1 MAEAPGAHSLREV
14 ELNTDDRYGFRREF
28 RKQKLTFRD
37 MDSSLEDRKESK
49 KGKSPQEYE
58 HNPFNMTAKNFPKR
72 RSRMHAS
79 AASYNRTR
87 GSTVSANKALE
98 LVRAAL
104 QPSLNA
110 EIEAMLKSYQEMFR
124 MAARNIK
131 DNTSESVSEEQI
143 KAVLRR
149 SLDEAKVLFRVD
161 SKTLAPDR
169 MRYERGGSP
178 AIVKKKRARPDVDK
192 ESDGSPA
199 KSSKIDTR
207 AITIEWDPDSIT
219 EDTEFIMGV
228 KANKALGFAATRGK
242 LYYRHPEL
250 FKYSG
255 DSDDKLWLYEQNE
268 LPITGG
274 KAFLMIAEDIRKL
287 AVHHDYRNNEG
298 FNLEDIKG
306 FKVPP
311 RMLEKMKNH
320 MRKLK
325 REATARSEI
334 RDKVKEEQSASVAED
349 KGLAE
354 QTHSVTP
361 SQTVHHTDNIKQEQ

>member
-1 MAEAPGAHSLREV
+1 MAEPPGAYLAREV
-14 ELNTDDRYGFRREF
+14 EMNTDDRYGFRRGF
-28 RKQKLTFRD
+28 RKQKLCFRD
-37 MDSSLEDRKESK
+37 MDSSVEEHKESK
-49 KGKSPQEYE
+49 KGKPVPPQSQENE
-58 HNPFNMTAKNFPKR
+58 PSPFNMTAKNFPKR

-79 AASYNRTR
+79 VASYNRTR

-110 EIEAMLKSYQEMFR
+110 EIEAVLKSYQEMFR
-124 MAARNIK
+124 MAAHNIK

-149 SLDEAKVLFRVD
+149 SLDEAKLLFRVD
-161 SKTLAPDR
+161 TKPHHSDR
-169 MRYERGGSP
+169 RYDRGGSP
-178 AIVKKKRARPDVDK
+178 AIVKKKRVRPDVDK
-192 ESDGSPA
+192 ESDGSPP
-199 KSSKIDTR
+199 KINKVDTK
-207 AITIEWDPDSIT
+207 AITSKWDPDSIT

-255 DSDDKLWLYEQNE
+255 DSDDKLWLFEQNE

-274 KAFLMIAEDIRKL
+274 KAFLMIADDIRKL
-287 AVHHDYRNNEG
+287 ADHQDYRNNEG
-298 FNLEDIKG
+298 LNLEEIKG
-306 FKVPP
+306 FKVPSK
-311 RMLEKMKNH
+311 MVEKMKSH

-325 REATARSEI
+325 REAAARGEV
-334 RDKVKEEQSASVAED
+334 RDKVKEEQSPANDEVKESAKHE
-349 KGLAE
+349 GME
-354 QTHSVTP
+354 TP
-361 SQTVHHTDNIKQEQ
+361 SQAPVIKQEQ

>member
-1 MAEAPGAHSLREV
+1 MAEPPGAHSLREV
-14 ELNTDDRYGFRREF
+14 EVNTDDRYGFRKEF
-28 RKQKLTFRD
+28 RKQKLAFRD
-37 MDSSLEDRKESK
+37 MDSSLEDHKEGK
-49 KGKSPQEYE
+49 KGKLEYE
-58 HNPFNMTAKNFPKR
+58 HSPFNMTAKNFPKR

-79 AASYNRTR
+79 VASYNRTR

-110 EIEAMLKSYQEMFR
+110 EIEAVLKSYQEMFR

-161 SKTLAPDR
+161 NKTLHPDR

-178 AIVKKKRARPDVDK
+178 AIVKKKRARPDADK

-199 KSSKIDTR
+199 KSSKIDTK
-207 AITIEWDPDSIT
+207 AITSEWDPDSIN

-274 KAFLMIAEDIRKL
+274 KAFLMIANDIRKL

-298 FNLEDIKG
+298 LNLQEIKG

-334 RDKVKEEQSASVAED
+334 RDKVKEEQAAAVTD
-349 KGLAE
+349 QKGLEDRKHTETLPQA
-354 QTHSVTP
+354 
-361 SQTVHHTDNIKQEQ
+361 TDNSKQGQ

>member
-1 MAEAPGAHSLREV
+1 MAEVPGAYSFREMKMNND
-14 ELNTDDRYGFRREF
+14 EGCGIKRES
-28 RKQKLTFRD
+28 RKQKLSFREFE
-37 MDSSLEDRKESK
+37 SSTNDDQKESK
-49 KGKSPQEYE
+49 KSKPSPDHEC
-58 HNPFNMTAKNFPKR
+58 NPFNMTAKNFPKR

-79 AASYNRTR
+79 VATYNRTR

-110 EIEAMLKSYQEMFR
+110 EIEAVLKSYQEMFR

-143 KAVLRR
+143 KSVLRR
-149 SLDEAKVLFRVD
+149 SLDEAKLLFRLD
-161 SKTLAPDR
+161 TKSYAESRL
-169 MRYERGGSP
+169 RYERGDSP
-178 AIVKKKRARPDVDK
+178 VTNKKKRTRPDPCK
-192 ESDGSPA
+192 EREESPL
-199 KSSKIDTR
+199 KSSKLESKIVACD
-207 AITIEWDPDSIT
+207 WDPDSIN

-274 KAFLMIAEDIRKL
+274 KAFLMIANDIRKL
-287 AVHHDYRNNEG
+287 AGHEDYRNVEG
-298 FNLEDIKG
+298 LNLDEIKG

-311 RMLEKMKNH
+311 QMLEKMKNH
-320 MRKLK
+320 MRNL
-325 REATARSEI
+325 SES
-334 RDKVKEEQSASVAED
+334 EFLQC
-349 KGLAE
+349 G
-354 QTHSVTP
+354 HSRTLLLV
-361 SQTVHHTDNIKQEQ
+361 SMILGKN

>member
-1 MAEAPGAHSLREV
+1 M
-14 ELNTDDRYGFRREF
+14 NTDDRYGFRREF
-28 RKQKLTFRD
+28 RKQKLSFRD
-37 MDSSLEDRKESK
+37 MDTSLEDQKESK
-49 KGKSPQEYE
+49 KGKSSQECE
-58 HNPFNMTAKNFPKR
+58 HSPFNMTAKNFPKR

-79 AASYNRTR
+79 VASYNRTR

-110 EIEAMLKSYQEMFR
+110 EIEAVLKSYQEMFR

-161 SKTLAPDR
+161 TKTHHQDR

-178 AIVKKKRARPDVDK
+178 AIVKKKRARPNGDK

-199 KSSKIDTR
+199 KSNKVDTKV
-207 AITIEWDPDSIT
+207 ITSEWDPDSIN

-274 KAFLMIAEDIRKL
+274 KAFLMIANDIRKL

-298 FNLEDIKG
+298 LNLEEIKG
-306 FKVPP
+306 FKVPLK
-311 RMLEKMKNH
+311 MLEKMKNH
-320 MRKLK
+320 MRRLK
-325 REATARSEI
+325 REATARSEV
-334 RDKVKEEQSASVAED
+334 RDKVKEDKPAAVKEEKEPEQQEHN
-349 KGLAE
+349 K
-354 QTHSVTP
+354 TP
-361 SQTVHHTDNIKQEQ
+361 PQATQAGAMK

>member
-1 MAEAPGAHSLREV
+1 MAEAPGVTYSLREV
-14 ELNTDDRYGFRREF
+14 EMNTDERYGLKREF
-28 RKQKLTFRD
+28 RKQKLSIREFESGTD
-37 MDSSLEDRKESK
+37 DHKESK
-49 KGKSPQEYE
+49 KLKAGSS
-58 HNPFNMTAKNFPKR
+58 HDHDRNPFNMTAKNFPKR

-79 AASYNRTR
+79 VASYNRTR

-110 EIEAMLKSYQEMFR
+110 EIEAVLKSYQEMFR

-149 SLDEAKVLFRVD
+149 SLDEAKVLFRLDTKTHAD
-161 SKTLAPDR
+161 SRL
-169 MRYERGGSP
+169 RYERGDSP
-178 AIVKKKRARPDVDK
+178 VTVRKKRTRPDPDK
-192 ESDGSPA
+192 ESEESPS
-199 KSSKIDTR
+199 KSNKLETKAFTCD
-207 AITIEWDPDSIT
+207 WDPDSIN
-219 EDTEFIMGV
+219 EDTEFVMGV

-274 KAFLMIAEDIRKL
+274 KAFLMIANDIRKL
-287 AVHHDYRNNEG
+287 AGHEDYRNVEG
-298 FNLEDIKG
+298 LNLEEIKG

-311 RMLEKMKNH
+311 QMLEKMKNH

-325 REATARSEI
+325 REAMARAEA
-334 RDKVKEEQSASVAED
+334 RDKVKSE
-349 KGLAE
+349 
-354 QTHSVTP
+354 P
-361 SQTVHHTDNIKQEQ
+361 SQRIEKRDVEETAHREMSNYDNKQFQE

>member
-1 MAEAPGAHSLREV
+1 MAEVPGVYSFREMKMNND
-14 ELNTDDRYGFRREF
+14 EGCGIKRES
-28 RKQKLTFRD
+28 RKQKLSFREFE
-37 MDSSLEDRKESK
+37 SSTNDDQKESK
-49 KGKSPQEYE
+49 KSKPSPDHEC
-58 HNPFNMTAKNFPKR
+58 NPFNMTAKNFPKR

-79 AASYNRTR
+79 VATYNRTR

-110 EIEAMLKSYQEMFR
+110 EIEAVLKSYQEMFR

-143 KAVLRR
+143 KSVLRR
-149 SLDEAKVLFRVD
+149 SLDEAKLLFRLD
-161 SKTLAPDR
+161 TKSYAESRL
-169 MRYERGGSP
+169 RYERGDSP
-178 AIVKKKRARPDVDK
+178 VTVKKKRTRPDPCK
-192 ESDGSPA
+192 EREESPL
-199 KSSKIDTR
+199 KSSKLESKTVACD
-207 AITIEWDPDSIT
+207 WDPDSIN

-274 KAFLMIAEDIRKL
+274 KAFLMIANDIRKL
-287 AVHHDYRNNEG
+287 AGHEDYRNVEG
-298 FNLEDIKG
+298 LNLDEIKG

-311 RMLEKMKNH
+311 QMLEKMKNH
-320 MRKLK
+320 MRKVK
-325 REATARSEI
+325 REAMARAEA
-334 RDKVKEEQSASVAED
+334 RDKVKNDISETTEKKHVDERQ
-349 KGLAE
+349 
-354 QTHSVTP
+354 QHSET
-361 SQTVHHTDNIKQEQ
+361 SNSDNKPFQE